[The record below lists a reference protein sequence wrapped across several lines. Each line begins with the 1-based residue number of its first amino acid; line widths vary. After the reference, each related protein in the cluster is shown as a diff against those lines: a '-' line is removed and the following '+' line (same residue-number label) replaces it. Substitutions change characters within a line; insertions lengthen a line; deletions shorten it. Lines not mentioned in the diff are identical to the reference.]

1 MKKKNNIMFF
11 ITILIPLFISIG
23 FASWIIIYTIEF
35 ETKYENQP
43 TSELFDFKQSVV
55 YNSQEQI
62 PSPKAGINLTD
73 YGIDDNEIS
82 YKYKLTTDL
91 KYTDGKPVNAGT
103 YDVVLT
109 ITGSNNQ
116 LYDGSCKIQFTINKK
131 KIKFQTPIVNI
142 NYNDCA
148 PTWQDMSAYIEKQI
162 VFTDENNVVATE
174 LYKGEYIFNGM
185 NNGVYYYG
193 TAVTGLST
201 TTNVAGSTY
210 KATVP
215 LHSDIAD
222 NYEFISGN
230 NLLIKYKTVLCDNK
244 YFTIEDA
251 ITSGSSTITLLGG
264 QYDADSP
271 TYVETCFSK
280 ILDTT
285 EYTLYNRTLRV
296 PFSNTTDNIIR
307 GYTGVVATVDNVY
320 SVLKIP
326 EGIKFN
332 LSGSTCFVGGTI
344 YHRGVT
350 YERGVVINNGEI
362 TLDDSSEWHSYGYT
376 NGNGQINVKAGCELV
391 EVIFLNDWP
400 GGLDTITL
408 ASKKVFPVL
417 KWMCANVSCKSYIYS
432 GGRLNSVSYIR
443 IDTLKRDV
451 YVDDVYLIG
460 DSDTPNC
467 LFRPGSL
474 AKTDDYILKHT
485 KISDGDT
492 NYNVKNQTY
501 GSYYTNFEIAGSY
514 IDGQVKIEAMGS
526 SFITSTETAIP
537 FTYSN
542 LYIRK
547 GAHLT
552 ISQTSI
558 LLYEST
564 NSCELEEGA
573 VLELNNSSAY
583 VCCNGTTVIKINGT
597 LKGTGYIGGKI
608 TTNKLNASIQGV
620 SFIAPASWKSG
631 SNSATNQEIKA
642 VGPIY
647 LNGETSLEGDFQ
659 NGYCYKSISYGGK
672 YYFEGSDAV
681 FTYKVNYQISGHTG
695 SGLVQIDNI
704 AETET
709 SEFVSFDSKYSL
721 TYLMLNSASKI
732 YYVFEGWY
740 TDAACQNKFNG
751 TEMIP
756 NSETKIAEITLYAKW
771 SLKNFSF
778 KYSYGY
784 EDASGNK
791 TDVTNIVSESNK
803 NTSFTREQIL
813 LGDIVITTN
822 ANLAID
828 GSNKFFKGWYIGFDD
843 TVLIGE
849 SLSENV
855 LELYLENLN
864 ATEISLYGKFVDGSS
879 YTISFIDNVDV
890 TGVTN
895 PEDETELQL
904 QDAIPFSSSFKTAI
918 TNNVN
923 DNKKYEN
930 YFKYWSIYSNDTE
943 GKYVISEGAT
953 IEDLLSIIDSYNED
967 YPNNKIETDNIYKFI
982 LYGILGKKYKVT
994 YYDNNTTDA
1003 TSVGEYHYRPDQDCY
1018 AIDGSSVPDI
1028 KTKSNGV
1035 QTTETFVKWTYT
1047 IGSETKE
1054 CEPDNKI
1061 SLTGDLDIYPKFEVS
1076 ATSYQVSWTE
1086 SNGSETTVSYTGTSS
1101 TITNEGYVAEGSIIT
1116 IKVTPA
1122 SDYDFNKITIN
1133 INGTSKSYTTNP
1145 TENIKVTGVV
1155 KITVETKRQGCLVSG
1170 TLITMA
1176 DGTKKD
1182 IDNLEIGDMV
1192 LTYNHFLG
1200 KYEYQPVIVIA
1211 HSDQDIQEYK
1221 VIVMHFSN
1229 GDKIQIVSE
1238 HGMFNTTLNKYVY
1251 INETNVEEFIGHKFY
1266 NVDYNGSNIIETEQT
1281 LIAYEIEMIYTK
1293 IYSPVTYYNMNI
1305 IANDLLTYPND
1316 VQGNIFEFDGSLKFD
1331 EDMMER
1337 DIKLYGLFTYEDFK
1351 DYISYEIYQAF
1362 PMQYYSVAIGKQL
1375 ETMEGIIELIN
1386 RYLPKKEE
1394 SLGSV

>member
-1 MKKKNNIMFF
+1 MKQKNNLMFF

-55 YNSQEQI
+55 YNSQEQV
-62 PSPKAGINLTD
+62 PSPKAGINLSD

-109 ITGSNNQ
+109 INGSNNQ

-271 TYVETCFSK
+271 TYIETCFSK

-326 EGIKFN
+326 KGIKFN
-332 LSGSTCFVGGTI
+332 LSGSKCFVGGTI

-376 NGNGQINVKAGCELV
+376 NGNGLINVKAGCELV

-443 IDTLKRDV
+443 IDSLGRDV
-451 YVDDVYLIG
+451 NVDDVYLIG
-460 DSDTPNC
+460 DTDTPNC

-608 TTNKLNASIQGV
+608 TTDKLNASIQSV
-620 SFIAPASWKSG
+620 KFIVPASWKSG
-631 SNSATNQEIKA
+631 SNSVTNQEIKA

-647 LNGETSLEGDFQ
+647 LNGETSLEGEFQ

-695 SGLVQIDNI
+695 SGLVQTDNI

-709 SEFVSFDSKYSL
+709 SEFVAFDSKYSL
-721 TYLMLNSASKI
+721 AYSTLNSASKL

-822 ANLAID
+822 ANLTID
-828 GSNKFFKGWYIGFDD
+828 GSSKFFKGWYIGFDD

-904 QDAIPFSSSFKTAI
+904 QDAIPFSSTFKTAI

-953 IEDLLSIIDSYNED
+953 IEDLLSIIGSYNED

-994 YYDNNTTDA
+994 YYNNNTTDA
-1003 TSVGEYHYRPDQDCY
+1003 ASIGEYYYRPDQDCY

-1028 KTKSNGV
+1028 KPKPINGV
-1035 QTTETFVKWTYT
+1035 QTTKTFVKWIYT

-1061 SLTGDLDIYPKFEVS
+1061 SLTGDLDIYPDFEVS
-1076 ATSYQVSWTE
+1076 ETSYQVSWTE
-1086 SNGSETTVSYTGTSS
+1086 TRSTVTVTNLSTNQSIMNGDYISSGTKLKVEATPTYESITSS
-1101 TITNEGYVAEGSIIT
+1101 TISINGGTAESITLPHEFNIDGVVSIVVVGSEDNCIPSGTYIFL
-1116 IKVTPA
+1116 A
-1122 SDYDFNKITIN
+1122 D
-1133 INGTSKSYTTNP
+1133 GTSKQIQYISKNDSILVFNH
-1145 TENIKVTGVV
+1145 ETG
-1155 KITVETKRQGCLVSG
+1155 KLESSPILFIEFDGWADYE
-1170 TLITMA
+1170 LI
-1176 DGTKKD
+1176 
-1182 IDNLEIGDMV
+1182 NLE
-1192 LTYNHFLG
+1192 
-1200 KYEYQPVIVIA
+1200 
-1211 HSDQDIQEYK
+1211 
-1221 VIVMHFSN
+1221 FSN
-1229 GDKIQIVSE
+1229 GVVTRLIYE
-1238 HGMFNTTLNKYVY
+1238 HGYFNKTLNKYIY
-1251 INETNVEEFIGHKFY
+1251 INNDNYKDYIGDLFMY
-1266 NVDYNGSNIIETEQT
+1266 YNGHNFEEVVLQDAYVTTE
-1281 LIAYEIEMIYTK
+1281 YVGC
-1293 IYSPVTYYNMNI
+1293 YSPVT
-1305 IANDLLTYPND
+1305 TYHLNFFSDGMLSMP
-1316 VQGNIFEFDGSLKFD
+1316 GGIEGLFNIFDYD
-1331 EDMMER
+1331 EELRYDVEKMEI
-1337 DIKLYGLFTYEDFK
+1337 DIDTYGLFNYDVFK
-1351 DYISYEIYQAF
+1351 DYMPFEVYEMLPAKYMSI
-1362 PMQYYSVAIGKQL
+1362 AIGKGMITFDDIL
-1375 ETMEGIIELIN
+1375 SYIKK
-1386 RYLPKKEE
+1386 YLVNNE
-1394 SLGSV
+1394 VV